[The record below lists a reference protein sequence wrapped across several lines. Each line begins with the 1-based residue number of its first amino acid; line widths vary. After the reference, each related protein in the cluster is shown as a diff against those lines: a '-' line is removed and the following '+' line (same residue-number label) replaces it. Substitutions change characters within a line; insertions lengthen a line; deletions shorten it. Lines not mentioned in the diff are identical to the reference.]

1 MNDLSKPERTDA
13 DRLSWLDAQRF
24 GLDTSLK
31 GVSLTIFR
39 DDAAWRALKTVGPD
53 MPVREKCSTL
63 REAIDKLMDA
73 EHLTSCHVCGATVES
88 DENTCAPCGRDYD
101 REHERE
107 LDHQFQSRE
116 P

>member
-1 MNDLSKPERTDA
+1 MNGLRTDS

-24 GLDTSLK
+24 GLDAPANGSTQ
-31 GVSLTIFR
+31 TIFR
-39 DDAAWRALKTVGPD
+39 DDHGWRALKTCGAD

-88 DENTCAPCGRDYD
+88 DESTCGPCGRDYT

-107 LDHQFQSRE
+107 LDRQFPSRE
-116 P
+116 A